1 MRHGFIKVAAAT
13 PDIRVADV
21 DYNKGQIIK
30 QMDEAADAG
39 AKIIVF
45 PELCITGYTCS
56 DLFLQDI
63 LLNSAKK
70 ALVEIAEY
78 TKNLD
83 ALVFVGVPI
92 AVGGELY
99 NVAAALNHGNIL
111 GFTTKSFLP
120 NYGEFYEMRQF
131 RPGPKKAEK
140 ILFGGKEIPFGP
152 QLLFV
157 EKQMTNL
164 IVSAEICEDVWS
176 PVPPSIEAAREGA
189 TVIVNCSASDE
200 TIGKASYRESL
211 ISGQSARLI
220 SGYIYA
226 NAGEGESTTDLVF
239 GGHNLIAENGTILA
253 EAKRFSNGIIYTEF
267 DVQKIAN
274 ERRKN
279 TTFTETQEHVLPRIP
294 FGLEQTETI
303 LTRTFPSRPFVPRD
317 DQERA
322 KRCEEILTIQAMGL
336 KKRLAHT
343 HAKSAVVGIS
353 GGLDSTLALLVTAKA
368 FDALGL
374 ERSGITAV
382 TMPCFGT
389 TDRTY
394 QNACK
399 MSLKVGATLIEVRIG
414 DAVMQHFK
422 DIGHDPQDHSVTY
435 ENSQARERTQVLMD
449 IANQTGGLVIGT
461 GDMSELALGWATY
474 NGDHMSMYGVN
485 ASVPKTLVRHLVH
498 YFADTCEDSSLKE
511 VLYDVLDT
519 PVSPELLPPKDG
531 EIAQKTEDLVGPY
544 ELHDF
549 FLYYFLRMGYEPG
562 KIYRIAKLSF
572 AGEYDDETIYKWLRT
587 FCWRFFS
594 QQFKRSCLPDGPKV
608 GTVALSPR
616 GDWRMPSDACV
627 ALWIQNLEKEAGK

>member
-30 QMDEAADAG
+30 QMDEAAEAG

-70 ALVEIAEY
+70 ALVEIAEH

-83 ALVFVGVPI
+83 ALVFVGAPI

-157 EKQMTNL
+157 ENQMANL

-200 TIGKASYRESL
+200 TIGKASYREAL

-399 MSLKVGATLIEVRIG
+399 MSLKVGATLREVRIG

-498 YFADTCEDSSLKE
+498 YYADTCEDPSLKE

-572 AGEYDDETIYKWLRT
+572 AREYDDETIYKWLRT

-616 GDWRMPSDACV
+616 GDWRMPSDASV
-627 ALWIQNLEKEAGK
+627 AVWMKELETL

>member
-30 QMDEAADAG
+30 QMDEAAEAG

-70 ALVEIAEY
+70 ALVEIAEH

-157 EKQMTNL
+157 ENQMANL

-200 TIGKASYRESL
+200 TIGKASYREAL

-399 MSLKVGATLIEVRIG
+399 MSLKVGATLREVRIG

-498 YFADTCEDSSLKE
+498 YYADTCEDPSLKE

-531 EIAQKTEDLVGPY
+531 EIAQKTENLVGPY

>member
-30 QMDEAADAG
+30 QMDEAAEAG

-70 ALVEIAEY
+70 ALVKIAEH

-157 EKQMTNL
+157 ENQIANL

-200 TIGKASYRESL
+200 TIGKASYREAL

-399 MSLKVGATLIEVRIG
+399 MSLKVGATLREVRIG

-562 KIYRIAKLSF
+562 KIYRIAKFSF

>member
-30 QMDEAADAG
+30 QMDEAAEAG

-70 ALVEIAEY
+70 ALVEIAEH

-140 ILFGGKEIPFGP
+140 ILFGEKEIPFGP

-157 EKQMTNL
+157 ENQMANL

-200 TIGKASYRESL
+200 TIGKASYREAL

-294 FGLEQTETI
+294 FELEQTETI

-399 MSLKVGATLIEVRIG
+399 MSLKVGATLREVRIG

-498 YFADTCEDSSLKE
+498 YYADTCEDPSLKE

>member
-279 TTFTETQEHVLPRIP
+279 TTFTETQEHVLPRIS

-399 MSLKVGATLIEVRIG
+399 MSLKVGATLREVRIG

>member
-13 PDIRVADV
+13 PDIWVADV

-30 QMDEAADAG
+30 QMDEAAEAG

-70 ALVEIAEY
+70 ALVEIAEH

-157 EKQMTNL
+157 ENQMANL

-200 TIGKASYRESL
+200 TIGKASYREAL

-399 MSLKVGATLIEVRIG
+399 MSLKVGATLREVRIG

>member
-30 QMDEAADAG
+30 QMDEAAEAG

-70 ALVEIAEY
+70 ALVEIAEH

-83 ALVFVGVPI
+83 ALVFVGAPI

-157 EKQMTNL
+157 ENQMANL

-200 TIGKASYRESL
+200 TIGKASYREAL

-399 MSLKVGATLIEVRIG
+399 MSLKVGATLREVRIG

-498 YFADTCEDSSLKE
+498 YYADTCEDPSLKE

-531 EIAQKTEDLVGPY
+531 EIAQKTENLVGPY

-572 AGEYDDETIYKWLRT
+572 AREYDDETIYKWLRT

>member
-13 PDIRVADV
+13 PNIRVADV

-30 QMDEAADAG
+30 QMDEAAEAG

-70 ALVEIAEY
+70 ALVKIAEH

-157 EKQMTNL
+157 ENQMANL

-200 TIGKASYRESL
+200 TIGKASYREAL

-399 MSLKVGATLIEVRIG
+399 MSLKVGATLREVRIG

-498 YFADTCEDSSLKE
+498 YYADTCENPSLKE

-572 AGEYDDETIYKWLRT
+572 AREYDDETIYKWLRT